1 MPSNFPAFIEDN
13 LAWFIA
19 GAIVVVGLLI
29 YGFRDVA
36 RFSLRR
42 AWAISGVCFDE
53 SIRRR
58 VLWITPLAIV
68 GAVIVTQLQKPIDA
82 QDAIRQ
88 TVKFCLFATGL
99 VVTVTAII
107 LAATNLPKE
116 IENRVIYT
124 IVTKPTTR
132 LEIVVGKVLGFARVS
147 AAILLIMGVFMFAY
161 LHLRAWN
168 LRNHVR
174 ERLAGGDVEWIS
186 RPTLEYYRDAG
197 LLNSSTLLRPA
208 SLQVFSRA
216 PEPGDNRLYTFG
228 GGDEGFAVPFE
239 VTPEQ
244 LVPPGIPDAP
254 PGATGMF
261 IRMNIGF
268 TANALAQKFGR
279 SNALPETIR
288 SPTQPVDVGIPDA
301 MISVQILNQDM
312 DTLLGSDQIHGN
324 QAIRLTDPTGQ
335 KPLHVRVSPEATASI
350 LQPGQ
355 PSTRLVPGCGGVPGR
370 CGG

>member
-58 VLWITPLAIV
+58 VLWITPLAII
-68 GAVIVTQLQKPIDA
+68 GAVIVTQLQKPVDA

-88 TVKFCLFATGL
+88 TIKFCLFATGL

-107 LAATNLPKE
+107 LASTNLPNE
-116 IENRVIYT
+116 IETRVIYT

-147 AAILLIMGVFMFAY
+147 AAILLIMGLFMFAY

-168 LRNHVR
+168 LRR
-174 ERLAGGDVEWIS
+174 DISERLAAGTVEPVS
-186 RPTLEYYRDAG
+186 LSAMQYYRDTG
-197 LLNSSTLLRPA
+197 LLGAATYMRPV
-208 SLQVFSRA
+208 SLQIYGRLPDPA
-216 PEPGDNRLYTFG
+216 EGRLYTLG
-228 GGDEGFAVPFE
+228 GGEESIAVPFE
-239 VTPEQ
+239 ITPED
-244 LVPPGIPDAP
+244 LVPPGAAAGTP
-254 PGATGMF
+254 PGAAGID
-261 IRMNIGF
+261 IRINVGF
-268 TANALAQKFGR
+268 GVNAIARRMGLAE
-279 SNALPETIR
+279 AIPETIR
-288 SPTQPVDVGIPDA
+288 SPTQPAVPELQTA
-301 MISVQILNQDM
+301 LLSVQILD
-312 DTLLGSDQIHGN
+312 DTFSTLVAEPINAGQPVTLRD
-324 QAIRLTDPTGQ
+324 ATGRTT
-335 KPLHVRVSPEATASI
+335 VTATVPPVAAASI
-350 LQPGQ
+350 LQPGR
-355 PSTRLVPGCGGVPGR
+355 PSTRI
-370 CGG
+370 